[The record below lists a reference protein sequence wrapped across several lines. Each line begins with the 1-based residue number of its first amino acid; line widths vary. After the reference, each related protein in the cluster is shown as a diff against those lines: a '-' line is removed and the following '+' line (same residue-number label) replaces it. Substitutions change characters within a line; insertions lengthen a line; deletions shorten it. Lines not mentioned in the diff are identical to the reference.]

1 MKKSME
7 DPPISYQEVVDQEI
21 DAMIG
26 HPSPG
31 RQAELRRQKRTSLS
45 AICLSGGGI
54 RSATFNLGI
63 LEGLAEKGLLD
74 KFDYLSTVSG
84 GGYIGS
90 WLSSWVER
98 VEKAPSSQQAHG
110 PGEGIGR
117 VAKSL
122 TGAFPAGREIPQ
134 VRFLRDYSNY
144 LTPRVGVLSTDTWTL
159 GAIYLRNLLI
169 NWLMLLP
176 LFFGILCLP
185 RLYLAILPGR
195 LDSCAYWY
203 LGSGLILGALGV
215 FCTCADLP
223 SFAVASNKLRTWCRK
238 LFLPLLGISSVLL
251 SMYWAAAYPDT
262 MLRAY
267 PLWWFVAGGIG
278 MFGSGWLLRAVCYL
292 FPWGK
297 PPNDSSKK
305 VVAWRVFLSTLVALL
320 AGALGGCLCYYAG
333 IGVLPLLP
341 DPGAGCGAPVVYATL
356 AVPLLIAVYLLAGVI
371 HILLLNCWTG
381 DDDREWW
388 ARSGAFLLMAFLG
401 WLALFV
407 LVIFGPWLLNAQN
420 VNHLLA
426 TFGISGVSG
435 LVTALLGKSQA
446 TPSPLRGTEQ
456 KENPFAKFGLHLAA
470 LVFIVLLVVGLSSL
484 ASLIINPAPA
494 KKHHTLTFCEPVPEV
509 PPSGSAASLSP
520 APVAAPAATATPA
533 PATATATATPATAA
547 PAPAAPAPAAPA
559 PAAPA
564 PAAPAQAAP
573 TPAQA
578 AAPAAKGPGVQPAK
592 RALGPDPHLASFCN
606 HWSRFQLCLLF
617 LGTLAFSFF
626 VGWLTNPNKFSL
638 HALYRA
644 RLIRAYLGA
653 TRNPQTDRRNPHP
666 FTGFDPDDNVFLHTL
681 SARPFHIV
689 NMAWNVVRGRKLGW
703 QERKAV
709 SFTASKL
716 HCGNADQ
723 GYRPSEFYG
732 TTYGLGPISL
742 GTAMAI
748 SGAAASPNMGY
759 HSSSL
764 ITFVMAFFNVRLGWW
779 LGNPKKEKW
788 RKSGPSIAFLPML
801 KETFGFTN
809 TESTFIYLSDGGH
822 FENLGLYEMVRRRCR
837 FIVVGDASCDA
848 KTGFE
853 DFGNAVRKIRVDLGA
868 EIDIKLEK
876 LKPEEDKLDG
886 LRKCDCHFAVG
897 TIKYAGDDEAS
908 AKEGILL
915 YLKPALCKKI
925 PADVFEYANQNREF
939 PHESTADQWFSE
951 SQFESYRKLGYHS
964 IEHLVE
970 LVGTSSFTTLD
981 QFFDLVTKKLRG
993 DKETV

>member
-1 MKKSME
+1 MKKDME
-7 DPPISYQEVVDQEI
+7 DPPITYQEVIDQEI
-21 DAMIG
+21 AALAG
-26 HPSPG
+26 PASPG
-31 RQAELRRQKRTSLS
+31 KQAEQRQRTRASLS

-90 WLSSWVER
+90 WLSSWVQR
-98 VEKAPSSQQAHG
+98 VEKGEKTPSSQEAHP

-122 TGAFPAGREIPQ
+122 ACAFPAGREVPQ

-144 LTPRVGVLSTDTWTL
+144 LTPRVGVLSADTWTL

-169 NWLMLLP
+169 NWLMLVP
-176 LFFGILCLP
+176 LFFAILCLP
-185 RLYLAILPGR
+185 RLYLAVLPAR
-195 LDSCAYWY
+195 LDSCTNWY
-203 LGSGLILGALGV
+203 LGGGLILGALGV

-223 SFAVASNKLRTWCRK
+223 SFALTSKRLRTCCRK
-238 LFLPLLGISSVLL
+238 LFLPLLGISSLLL

-262 MLRAY
+262 LRRSY
-267 PLWWFVAGGIG
+267 PLWWFVVGGIG

-292 FPWGK
+292 FPWGRD
-297 PPNDSSKK
+297 PNGGEKGI
-305 VVAWRVFLSTLVALL
+305 VAVRYFLSTLAALL

-333 IGVLPLLP
+333 INVLPLLP
-341 DPGAGCGAPVVYATL
+341 EPGAGCGAPVVYATL

-388 ARSGAFLLMAFLG
+388 ARSGAFLLMVFLG
-401 WLALFV
+401 WLTLFV
-407 LVIFGPWLLNAQN
+407 LVVFGPSLLNAQN
-420 VNHLLA
+420 VNNLLA

-484 ASLIINPAPA
+484 ATLIINPAPA
-494 KKHHTLTFCEPVPEV
+494 QKHHPLTFCVPVPKA
-509 PPSGSAASLSP
+509 PPSGTTASAS
-520 APVAAPAATATPA
+520 AAPATALATTTPATATATATA
-533 PATATATATPATAA
+533 PATATATATATANKA
-547 PAPAAPAPAAPA
+547 PA
-559 PAAPA
+559 
-564 PAAPAQAAP
+564 
-573 TPAQA
+573 
-578 AAPAAKGPGVQPAK
+578 VQPAK
-592 RALGPDPHLASFCN
+592 KAPEPDRHLASFCN
-606 HWSRFQLCLLF
+606 QWSLWQLFLLF
-617 LGTLAFSFF
+617 LVTLAFSFF
-626 VGWLTNPNKFSL
+626 VGRLTNPNKFSL
-638 HALYRA
+638 HALYRL

-653 TRNPQTDRRNPHP
+653 TRNPQTDRRSPHP
-666 FTGFDPDDNVFLHTL
+666 FTGFDPNDNVFLHTL
-681 SARPFHIV
+681 AARPFHIV
-689 NMAWNVVRGRKLGW
+689 NMAWNVVKGSKLGW
-703 QERKAV
+703 QERKAI

-732 TTYGLGPISL
+732 MTRGLGPISL

-759 HSSSL
+759 HSSPL

-788 RKSGPSIAFLPML
+788 RKSGPSIAFWPML

-809 TESTFIYLSDGGH
+809 TESSFIYLSDGGH
-822 FENLGLYEMVRRRCR
+822 FENLGLYEMVRRQCR

-868 EIDIKLEK
+868 EVEINLEK
-876 LKPEEDKLDG
+876 LKPEEDKLDE

-897 TIKYAGDDEAS
+897 TIKYAGGDEALP
-908 AKEGILL
+908 KEGILL

-925 PADVFEYANQNREF
+925 PADVFDYAKQNTDF

-964 IEHLVE
+964 IEHLMQ
-970 LVGTSSFTTLD
+970 LLGTASFTTLD
-981 QFFDLVTKKLRG
+981 GFFDAVRQKIGAAAEKK
-993 DKETV
+993 